1 MPVALVDP
9 TGDIVIM
16 SGDDSFQVSSK
27 ILSTASPV
35 FSVMFSPLF
44 KEGTLIIDE
53 PKEPAVIHL
62 GDDDA
67 EALLAFFNIVH
78 FRTDEIPEKPT
89 AIFLERFAVLADK
102 YMCKKAVVSQVK
114 VWLLKN
120 LRTLT
125 VTELCPLLLLA
136 YIMDIPE
143 RFATISK
150 EILFNHVGS
159 YSELLLLADH
169 PLKDSNIVGR
179 QSISLGVTN
188 SLILRTI
195 AVEFERKR
203 HELHRMVRKALICAL
218 DSLTALKTDESRY
231 ISLYTQ
237 KLQARGLL
245 PGTDAFEA
253 KSFRQVYWDA
263 STLSTFHAQPCK
275 LQGCVCMSN
284 KALEHDRK
292 TVRFLNNLKDAKV
305 GICLDCLRSEGSSF
319 PDCRFTHPFS
329 GDDKAIFTT

>member
-1 MPVALVDP
+1 MSVTLVDP
-9 TGDIVIM
+9 IGDIILK

-44 KEGTLIIDE
+44 KEGASMVDG
-53 PKEPAVIHL
+53 PKEPVAIRL

-67 EALLAFFNIVH
+67 EALLAFCNMVH
-78 FRTDEIPEKPT
+78 FRTDEISEKPT
-89 AIFLERFAVLADK
+89 ATFLERFAVLVDK
-102 YMCKKAVVSQVK
+102 YMCKKAVISQVK

-120 LRTLT
+120 LQSLS

-136 YIMDIPE
+136 YIMDLPE

-159 YSELLLLADH
+159 YSELILLADH
-169 PLKDSNIVGR
+169 PLMDSNIV
-179 QSISLGVTN
+179 
-188 SLILRTI
+188 
-195 AVEFERKR
+195 VEFERKKY
-203 HELHRMVRKALICAL
+203 ELHRMVRKALTSVL
-218 DSLTALKTDESRY
+218 YSLTAFKTDESKY
-231 ISLYTQ
+231 ISLYTL

-253 KSFRQVYWDA
+253 KSFKQVCWDV
-263 STLSTFHAQPCK
+263 STLSKFHLQPCK
-275 LQGCVCMSN
+275 VQGCVCTSH

-292 TVRFLNNLKDAKV
+292 VARILNNCKDAKV
-305 GICLDCLRSEGSSF
+305 GLCLDCLRSEGSSF
-319 PDCRFTHPFS
+319 PNCRFTHPLA
-329 GDDKAIFTT
+329 GDDKALFAAA

>member
-44 KEGTLIIDE
+44 REGTLIIDE

-89 AIFLERFAVLADK
+89 AIFLERFAVLVDK
-102 YMCKKAVVSQVK
+102 YMCKKAVASQVK

-169 PLKDSNIVGR
+169 PLMDSNIV
-179 QSISLGVTN
+179 
-188 SLILRTI
+188 
-195 AVEFERKR
+195 VEFERKR

-305 GICLDCLRSEGSSF
+305 GICLDCLRSERSSF